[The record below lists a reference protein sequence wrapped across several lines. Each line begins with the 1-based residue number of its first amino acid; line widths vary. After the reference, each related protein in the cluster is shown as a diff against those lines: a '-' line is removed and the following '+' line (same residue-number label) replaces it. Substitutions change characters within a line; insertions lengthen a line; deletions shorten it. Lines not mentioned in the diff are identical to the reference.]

1 MIEEKYTVYKLHY
14 QTLSE
19 SLFAL
24 VASDCLTGA
33 ESLLEKEVRG
43 KGNLRFKL
51 ISIEPTKDTSS
62 EEIVISNPYIA

>member
-14 QTLSE
+14 QNLSE

-24 VASDCLTGA
+24 VASDSLTGA
-33 ESLLEKEVRG
+33 ESLLEKDVRE

-62 EEIVISNPYIA
+62 EERVISNPYIA